1 MVWASVSELATR
13 KLATAMLASTNGF
26 RKAVF
31 DRTFIFCLLFNVLF
45 PGQMYLKAKQ
55 TARTRTVNREFP
67 VLRLN
72 VRSFAG

>member
-1 MVWASVSELATR
+1 
-13 KLATAMLASTNGF
+13 
-26 RKAVF
+26 
-31 DRTFIFCLLFNVLF
+31 VLF

-67 VLRLN
+67 VLSLN